1 MEKDQKQNYWIVIP
15 TKLFFN
21 GKGNKNSKGLYGLIS
36 SLAEKEGYCY
46 ASNNYLA
53 EIIKTSSRT
62 IRRWLNELKEMNYL
76 RCEYDETLK
85 NSSKRKIYIN
95 GEWVGTK
102 NVPTRM
108 DKIAVKCPDGGG
120 QNSSKMSTYNNIDSK
135 YITEQSS
142 VTHKKTNSS
151 LKRNKKVTSNKKPKQ
166 GVQQHTQTSGTPAGD
181 IDVAWN
187 THAKLYQYIN
197 ELDADGQ
204 KIDTLGAKKF
214 KILAYY
220 AILAKQKILNK
231 VQWESFV
238 NRNIKVVSR
247 LIEQEWSCK
256 QICLTSFLL
265 EAKNLSWSLESIEK
279 WIPRLDSELA
289 KQTSEEEGKYAEL
302 FRELKDNII
311 KLNNQFKK

>member
-1 MEKDQKQNYWIVIP
+1 MA
-15 TKLFFN
+15 
-21 GKGNKNSKGLYGLIS
+21 
-36 SLAEKEGYCY
+36 LARY
-46 ASNNYLA
+46 SNNETQICYPS
-53 EIIKTSSRT
+53 IKNLMNKTNLTNQTIQTSIKHLENNQYIEVDRSFGNVNFYQLNQPPKRFDMSKITPAT
-62 IRRWLNELKEMNYL
+62 ILKEHLLPPKNNTTNNTNIKKTNI
-76 RCEYDETLK
+76 TL
-85 NSSKRKIYIN
+85 
-95 GEWVGTK
+95 
-102 NVPTRM
+102 
-108 DKIAVKCPDGGG
+108 
-120 QNSSKMSTYNNIDSK
+120 
-135 YITEQSS
+135 TEQSS